1 MRNLFNKVSLFLVA
15 VAFSLSAVA
24 GMNFPSNAPQSTF
37 SALPTATAVTSFSPY
52 LVTDVGTGGSLWTS
66 NGSTWSPV
74 GGYVNL
80 FQSSIPMGI
89 PPSGS
94 IAATTGVL
102 TLNTSLDQ
110 VYPSIYFWMPA
121 GAWTGSTAGMYYA
134 TCTTTTSCLIYSN
147 QYAGGVPTIPAS
159 PTLVT
164 TGVGAYTQ
172 TTGAALTLLSYSMPA
187 NLMGP
192 NGKLTTTFLFASSN
206 TSNAKTITPWSIF
219 LSIASSKVS
228 TTIGLS
234 SIVTMTASNMG
245 VTSKQI
251 APVTPAFVPSYYL
264 VSSTNDTTQS
274 LNIATQGQLSNA
286 SDYII
291 IPSLTHG
298 LTR

>member
-1 MRNLFNKVSLFLVA
+1 MRNLFNKASLFLA
-15 VAFSLSAVA
+15 ALAFSLSAFA
-24 GMNFPSNAPQSTF
+24 GMNFPSNAPQLTF
-37 SALPTATAVTSFSPY
+37 SALPAATAVAPLSPY

-66 NGSTWSPV
+66 NGSVWSPV
-74 GGYVNL
+74 GGQVTLY
-80 FQSSIPMGI
+80 QSSIPVGI
-89 PPSGS
+89 PSSGS

-102 TLNTSLDQ
+102 TLSTALDQ
-110 VYPSIYFWMPA
+110 IYPSIYFWMPA
-121 GAWTGSTAGMYYA
+121 GAWTGSAAGMYYA

-147 QYAGGVPTIPAS
+147 QYSGGVPTIPAS

-192 NGKLTTTFLFASSN
+192 NGKLTTNFLFASSN

-234 SIVTMTASNMG
+234 SIVTMTASNIG